1 MINNIKQYWKIIF
14 ISILFV
20 GCADDF
26 LDTGPSTQVSET
38 DAFKTTQTTAAVLR
52 GIIRQWR
59 TLSTFGGLSMSSS
72 GLTSVLVNREVMGPD
87 VLVRKSWWRDE
98 SSYSS
103 YNQTNNRT
111 AFNWRLFYIAINNAN
126 NVLANVDAAEGTQA
140 EKDKIRGDALA
151 LRAYSYFEL
160 INTYAP
166 TYSRGAAL
174 AGVPIYLEPTT
185 AATTGNPRAT
195 VAEVYTQILADLTA
209 ARALLTGSR
218 TAKAY
223 MNSNVVDG
231 YLARTY
237 MMMGN
242 YSSAATSANS
252 ARQGYPL
259 MSESDWASGFRDIG
273 NAEWIWGQDNNAN
286 ENPDWGS
293 AVGQFDVENGGTESS
308 LHISDAL
315 FNLYSNTDIR
325 KSVIYDNGGFWG
337 SRKFQVGSP
346 QYSVDYPYMRS
357 SEMYL
362 IEAEALAR
370 TAQEAAASTLLLEV
384 QQSRDASAVASGN
397 TGQALIDE
405 ILLEKRKELWGEGV
419 YFLDML
425 RNGLP
430 LDRDP
435 LHIAPLNIPAN
446 SWSFIFPL
454 PESEFLI
461 NTSINF
467 GTDQNPLTGTF

>member
-1 MINNIKQYWKIIF
+1 MINNIKQYWKIVF

-26 LDTGPSTQVSET
+26 LDTAPSTQVSET

-52 GIIRQWR
+52 GIIRNWR
-59 TLSTFGGLSMSSS
+59 TLNTFGGLSMSSS
-72 GLTSVLVNREVMGPD
+72 GLQSVLICREVMGPD
-87 VLVRKSWWRDE
+87 VQVLKSWWRDE

-103 YNQTNNRT
+103 FNQTNLRT
-111 AFNWRLFYIAINNAN
+111 AFNWRLLYIAINNAN
-126 NVLANVDAAEGTQA
+126 NVLANVDAAQGTQA

-151 LRAYSYFEL
+151 LRAYSYYEL

-166 TYSRGAAL
+166 TYSRGGAL

-185 AATTGNPRAT
+185 AQTKGNPRAT
-195 VAEVYTQILADLTA
+195 VTEVYAQILSDLTTA
-209 ARALLTGSR
+209 KGLLTGSR
-218 TAKAY
+218 SSKAY
-223 MNSNVVDG
+223 MNINVVEG
-231 YLARTY
+231 FLARTY
-237 MMMGN
+237 LMMGN
-242 YSSAATSANS
+242 YSSAATSANA

-259 MSESDWASGFRDIG
+259 MSQSDWTGGFNNIG
-273 NAEWIWGQDNNAN
+273 NVEWIWGQDNNAA

-308 LHISDAL
+308 LHASDAL
-315 FNLYSNTDIR
+315 YNLYSNTDIR
-325 KSVIYDNGGFWG
+325 KSVIYNNGGFWG
-337 SRKFQVGSP
+337 SRKFRVGSP
-346 QYSVDYPYMRS
+346 QYSADYPYMRS

-370 TAQEAAASTLLLEV
+370 NTQEAAASALLLAV

-405 ILLEKRKELWGEGV
+405 IILEKRKELWGEGV

-446 SWSFIFPL
+446 SWNFIFPL